1 MTAGV
6 DRKTG
11 RATGPSE
18 SCVTG
23 GFLMTKEIDMTTTIL
38 TDEQIVQALNLAGV
52 TDYADL
58 PLSYDLEIARTI
70 EQAVLQSE
78 QVQAWKKDA
87 ERLRYILDR
96 VCMIQAASYGCKF
109 EILNLPPHFGDCEP
123 DPVPPFLSAIDAAM
137 EKQS

>member
-1 MTAGV
+1 M
-6 DRKTG
+6 
-11 RATGPSE
+11 S
-18 SCVTG
+18 
-23 GFLMTKEIDMTTTIL
+23 TTVL
-38 TDEQIVQALNLAGV
+38 TDEQVG
-52 TDYADL
+52 DL
-58 PLSYDLEIARTI
+58 YQDWHFFFKNHPGGAANCIRAI

-123 DPVPPFLSAIDAAM
+123 DPVPPFVAAIDAAIR
-137 EKQS
+137 SAP

>member
-1 MTAGV
+1 M
-6 DRKTG
+6 
-11 RATGPSE
+11 S
-18 SCVTG
+18 
-23 GFLMTKEIDMTTTIL
+23 TTIL
-38 TDEQIVQALNLAGV
+38 TDEQIEKARQNSGANCWAVTPGATERFAGN
-52 TDYADL
+52 
-58 PLSYDLEIARTI
+58 I

-123 DPVPPFLSAIDAAM
+123 DPVAPFLSAIDAAM
-137 EKQS
+137 QEQKT